1 MMDPGDFCLYE
12 FPTGKVLLMSD
23 SGSWVEII
31 LLAMLAAFIGLR
43 LVAVLG
49 KRTGSERPVG
59 ESFRP
64 GAAEITAP
72 PARGSDPAPRVTVSL
87 PGGTDAGLA
96 PALQAIADAD
106 PAFDPG
112 RFIAGAR
119 AAYGVILEAF
129 WNANSRSMDGLVSD
143 EIQENFA
150 AAISERNGRRLDNRI
165 VEFTGAAITDAAM
178 VGQMAEVTMRFSA
191 RITSGGSENVT
202 TDLWTFSRHIGSRD
216 PNWLL
221 IATDDE
227 A

>member
-1 MMDPGDFCLYE
+1 
-12 FPTGKVLLMSD
+12 MSD
-23 SGSWVEII
+23 SGSWVEIV

-43 LVAVLG
+43 LVSVLG

-64 GAAEITAP
+64 GAPEITAP
-72 PARGSDPAPRVTVSL
+72 AARGTEPAARAAVAVPT
-87 PGGTDAGLA
+87 GTDSVLG

-106 PAFDPG
+106 PSFAPD
-112 RFIAGAR
+112 RFVDGAR
-119 AAYGVILEAF
+119 AAYRMILEAF
-129 WNANSRSMDGLVSD
+129 WAGDSRAMDGLVSD

-150 AAISERNGRRLDNRI
+150 AAIGDRDGRRLDNRFVEI
-165 VEFTGAAITDAAM
+165 VGASITEAEM
-178 VGQMAEVTMRFSA
+178 VGQMAEVTLRFTA
-191 RITSGGSENVT
+191 RIASGGSDAVT